1 VYAVIEDRGT
11 QIKVA
16 PGDVIDIDLIPGGS
30 EKKQPKKITFE
41 QVLLVGNAGSKKQP
55 VVGTPY
61 VDGATVEAE
70 VVGPVTGDKLVVLMY
85 KRRKGQR
92 RKMGHRQGYLRIKI
106 TEINAK

>member
-16 PGDVIDIDLIPGGS
+16 AGDVIDIDLIPGS
-30 EKKQPKKITFE
+30 SDKKQLTFDR
-41 QVLLVGNAGSKKQP
+41 VLLVGNQGDKKP
-55 VVGTPY
+55 AAVGAPY
-61 VDGATVEAE
+61 LEGATVEAE
-70 VVGPVTGDKLVVLMY
+70 VVGPVTGEKLEVLMY